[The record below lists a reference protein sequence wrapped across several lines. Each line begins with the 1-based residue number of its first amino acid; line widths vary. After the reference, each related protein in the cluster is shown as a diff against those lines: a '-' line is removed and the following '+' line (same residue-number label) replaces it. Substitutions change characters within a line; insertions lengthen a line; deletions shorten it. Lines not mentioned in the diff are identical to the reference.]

1 MRDEKGQKPRLPEGA
16 RLGVDPPDRTERM
29 RFLLVWAKPGQE
41 ISCVL
46 LSDEP
51 LWCEVHFDGGQS
63 FLCEGPACPRC
74 AAGDRS
80 LRKQGYLSAAVV
92 GKKKPCI
99 LMVPAGLRQGLF
111 DLAARKGGLRGLK
124 VRVIRTREDVQSAC
138 RLVYDDDWRSKTLP
152 RAANLAYC
160 VPVLFG
166 YLPPEG
172 ASEWDDAPAQVEQQ
186 QQQTV
191 RRLVDGVG
199 RPPAGEGGG
208 K

>member
-16 RLGVDPPDRTERM
+16 RLGVDPPDRTEQM
-29 RFLLVWAKPGQE
+29 RFLVVWAKPGQE

-46 LSDEP
+46 LSDAP
-51 LWCEVHFDGGQS
+51 IWCEVHFEGGQS
-63 FLCEGPACPRC
+63 FLCEGPACARC
-74 AAGDRS
+74 AAGEKN
-80 LRKQGYLSAAVV
+80 LRKQGYLSAGVI

-99 LMVPAGLRQGLF
+99 LMVPAGLRQSLF

-124 VRVIRTREDVQSAC
+124 VRVVRTREDANSAC
-138 RLVYDDDWRSKTLP
+138 RLVYDDDWRGKTLP

-166 YLPPEG
+166 YAPPEG
-172 ASEWDDAPAQVEQQ
+172 ASEWDDGPAQAEQQ
-186 QQQTV
+186 QQQQV
-191 RRLVDGVG
+191 QQLVNGIG
-199 RPPAGEGGG
+199 KPSKGGG